1 MVLCGQRQTEKASNV
16 IQAETWS
23 AKDMIATAFREGV
36 TTELENMFSLIFN
49 HRNESIPPV
58 P

>member
-1 MVLCGQRQTEKASNV
+1 MLNV

-23 AKDMIATAFREGV
+23 AKDMIAGAFRDGV
-36 TTELENMFSLIFN
+36 VADLENMFSLIFS